1 MIQILRRFSF
11 QITSRHIQ
19 SGDGIA
25 RKNLRI
31 IPSVGT
37 SFPQTASSGKHR
49 KPDAWRPILKV
60 GGNSF
65 ESNWNRAAD
74 RRMRYNRA
82 KSETTMNGCCFA
94 DFVQLRKHSERK
106 LFDRGEL
113 QPHLSKGGRSNK
125 LNTTKAPVMYC
136 YMEHQ
141 ARSRTMTGAFS
152 ISRTWRE
159 K

>member
-74 RRMRYNRA
+74 RR
-82 KSETTMNGCCFA
+82 SGPSGHPQG
-94 DFVQLRKHSERK
+94 DP
-106 LFDRGEL
+106 
-113 QPHLSKGGRSNK
+113 PHHAHPGGRPVTDNMDMVGDVLLRNAGSGKKNRSG
-125 LNTTKAPVMYC
+125 LYIVTKPAGSTV
-136 YMEHQ
+136 
-141 ARSRTMTGAFS
+141 G
-152 ISRTWRE
+152 IRE
-159 K
+159 GSLT